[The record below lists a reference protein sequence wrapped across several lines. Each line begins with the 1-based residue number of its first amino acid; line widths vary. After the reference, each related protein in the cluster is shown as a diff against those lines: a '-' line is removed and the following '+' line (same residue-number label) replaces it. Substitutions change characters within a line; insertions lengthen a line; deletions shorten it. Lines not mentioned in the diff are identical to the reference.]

1 MTGMAMGKTKTR
13 LSLFTLLACLLM
25 TACNLPKKNESLQ
38 GLSSPATPQLPNT
51 GVKYM
56 DVQNILDDNL
66 PEDLSDLS
74 PNQISDYR
82 NLRYEEVSLDQCIAL
97 ALSNS
102 EVARDLGVNIIRS
115 PNGMVTQYDP
125 ALTYSNPRFGEE
137 AALSEFDAQ
146 VASSLFF
153 QKNDRP
159 FNNLITGN
167 SNGLFQQ
174 DLLNYQ
180 LELSKRSATGTLM
193 SLRNRIEYDANNQ
206 STNRYPSTWQSILE
220 GEFRQ
225 PLLQGSGTYFNRI
238 AGPSQQPGVYNGIL
252 IARSNTEISLARFE
266 QSIYNLV
273 SNVENAYWDLY
284 FSYQELDAQIEARN
298 QAYELWQAKE
308 NEKGTA
314 DELQKV
320 AAKEQYLR
328 FENSIINSME
338 GRPVDGTRTDNGTAG
353 GTSRGNPGVRY
364 AERRLRYL
372 LGMSITDGMLLRPA
386 TEPERAGVAY
396 EWSTSLESALLTRPE
411 IRQQRWVVAQ
421 KQLEL
426 VAAKNFLL
434 PRLDIVGNY
443 RFRGM
448 GKDLTGGSNTFQDDI
463 NANAPF
469 ATAQSNAFGDLFGG
483 DFQEWQLGAELRSP
497 VGFRRAHAAVR
508 SAELSINR
516 ERAVLKEQERS
527 IRLGLSNAIAEV
539 KRSQTAMELGKDRYQ
554 AATKYRDG
562 AVERNKVGRASF
574 DVLLEAERRMLEARL
589 QVIQAEVDH
598 TIAIRNVHYEKGTLL
613 DYRNVY
619 LTEAESSYASLRD
632 YQRRS
637 SYLRRPLNYV
647 VRDPAWNTAEDN
659 AAGNQASQ
667 ELAPVFNLQNPDQF
681 IVPQPSGNSLPPTG
695 PAPAEPP
702 LQNQT
707 SGSSVDTLNFSDA
720 SNQSLAKDG
729 SSTRRP
735 ATLTEKMRQPA
746 FSDLVDPAQF
756 EVLPAATPTS
766 RANFSDDN

>member
-1 MTGMAMGKTKTR
+1 MGKTTTR
-13 LSLFTLLACLLM
+13 LSLFTLVACLLM
-25 TACNLPKKNESLQ
+25 TACNLPNKNESLQ
-38 GLSSPATPQLPNT
+38 GLSAPATPQLPNT
-51 GVKYM
+51 GVKYL

-82 NLRYEEVSLDQCIAL
+82 NLRYEEVGLDQCIAL

-180 LELSKRSATGTLM
+180 LELSKRAATGTLM

-206 STNRYPSTWQSILE
+206 ATNRYPHTWQSILE

-225 PLLQGSGTYFNRI
+225 PLLQGSGAYFNRI
-238 AGPSQQPGVYNGIL
+238 AGPSQQPGVYNGVL
-252 IARSNTEISLARFE
+252 IARANTEISLVRFE

-284 FSYQELDAQIEARN
+284 FAYQELDAQVEARN
-298 QAYELWQAKE
+298 QAYELWQAKKKE
-308 NEKGTA
+308 QGTG
-314 DELQKV
+314 DELQYN
-320 AAKEQYLR
+320 AAYEQYLR

-353 GTSRGNPGVRY
+353 GTARGNPGVRY

-372 LGMSITDGMLLRPA
+372 LGMSITDGTLLRPA

-396 EWSTSLESALLTRPE
+396 EWNTSLESALLTRPE

-463 NANAPF
+463 NAGATY

-527 IRLGLSNAIAEV
+527 IRLGLSNAIGEV
-539 KRSQTAMELGKDRYQ
+539 KRSQTAMELAKDRYQ
-554 AATKYRDG
+554 AATKYRDA
-562 AVERNKVGRASF
+562 AVERNKSGRASF

-589 QVIQAEVDH
+589 QFIQAEVDH

-659 AAGNQASQ
+659 AAATLAGQ
-667 ELAPVFNLQNPDQF
+667 EMAPVFNLQDPNQF
-681 IVPQPSGNSLPPTG
+681 IVPQPSGDNLVPTG
-695 PAPAEPP
+695 PAPVEPP
-702 LQNQT
+702 MQNQSNSSS
-707 SGSSVDTLNFSDA
+707 SGNLNFSDT
-720 SNQSLAKDG
+720 SNQSRPQEA
-729 SSTRRP
+729 SATRRP
-735 ATLTEKMRQPA
+735 PTLTEKMRQPY
-746 FSDLVDPAQF
+746 FSELVDPAQF
-756 EVLPAATPTS
+756 EVLPSAAPTS
-766 RANFSDDN
+766 RANLSDNN